1 MVVDSFSLLLRFLIG
16 MNSFLLRI
24 GRNIAWIA
32 LALMVLVILLQVF
45 CRYVLGSALAWP
57 DEGARFLMLWMTGMI
72 APSAYRVGGFVAIEM
87 LSVKLSEKFSHILM
101 LILLLMSAVVIYH
114 AIGFGW
120 KHTMGFGGNFES
132 SSLKLPLDWFGFE
145 SVRVKLRYAYA
156 SLFGCMVLLFTVNIE
171 LILRSLFKLF
181 SPQQHFPRPGRRHSG
196 SGGCQLMLSWFLP
209 VFLLCLMVGLPV
221 FFALLFSP
229 GILLWLNGQERD
241 MALLYRNV
249 YNGMDSF
256 PLMALPFFMLAGEL
270 MNRGG
275 ITIRL
280 VEFSQALMGH
290 LRGGLAHV
298 NILSSMLFAGLSGS
312 AVADTS
318 ALGSTLIP
326 AMEKN
331 GYSRKFAAAVTAAS
345 SVIGPII
352 PPSGI
357 MIIYAYVMGES
368 VAALFLA
375 GIVPGIMVGAG
386 LMIVVR
392 LIADKYDLPKAER
405 IINKNQSITSLEH
418 WVSFVLIRLNIA
430 GLLYALLGGVNALLA
445 WQDAGQL
452 TLSTWVTTP
461 FFLLVAHY
469 IAFAVRKR
477 VSNDFRI
484 VCKKAAAPLQAPI
497 IILGGILVGVF
508 TPTEASAV
516 AVAYALLI
524 SMLVL
529 RSMKFRDL
537 PSILAKSA
545 MGSATVLLLVG
556 AAVAFKTVVSLSH
569 APEQLAD
576 FILSLSENPL
586 MLLFLINML
595 LFIVGMFLD
604 AGPAI
609 IILGPILAPIFI
621 SLGVHPVH
629 FAIIMSV
636 NLTVGLATPPMGL
649 VLFVAS
655 SVSGERVET
664 ISRTILPFLAVEIL
678 VIFLVTYFPAFSMT
692 IPRITGFVQ

>member
-1 MVVDSFSLLLRFLIG
+1 M
-16 MNSFLLRI
+16 
-24 GRNIAWIA
+24 
-32 LALMVLVILLQVF
+32 LV
-45 CRYVLGSALAWP
+45 
-57 DEGARFLMLWMTGMI
+57 
-72 APSAYRVGGFVAIEM
+72 
-87 LSVKLSEKFSHILM
+87 
-101 LILLLMSAVVIYH
+101 
-114 AIGFGW
+114 
-120 KHTMGFGGNFES
+120 
-132 SSLKLPLDWFGFE
+132 
-145 SVRVKLRYAYA
+145 
-156 SLFGCMVLLFTVNIE
+156 
-171 LILRSLFKLF
+171 
-181 SPQQHFPRPGRRHSG
+181 
-196 SGGCQLMLSWFLP
+196 WFLP
-209 VFLLCLMVGLPV
+209 VFLVFLMVGLPV
-221 FFALLFSP
+221 FFALLVSP
-229 GILLWLNGQERD
+229 GMLLWLNGQERD

-275 ITIRL
+275 ITTRL

-331 GYSRKFAAAVTAAS
+331 GYTRKFAAAVTAAS

-375 GIVPGIMVGAG
+375 GIVPGIMVGVG
-386 LMIVVR
+386 LMLVVR
-392 LIADKYDLPKAER
+392 LMADRYDLPKAER
-405 IINKNQSITSLEH
+405 IVHKNQEMTALEH
-418 WVSFVLIRLNIA
+418 WVSFVLLRLNFA
-430 GLLYALLGGVNALLA
+430 GVLLGVYAGIGTAAQMWSGADIAVNNWLLMA
-445 WQDAGQL
+445 
-452 TLSTWVTTP
+452 V
-461 FFLLVAHY
+461 FLVIAHFIL
-469 IAFAVRKR
+469 IAMRSR
-477 VSNDFRI
+477 VSPDFRV
-484 VCKKAAAPLQAPI
+484 VCKKAVAPLQAPI

-516 AVAYALLI
+516 AVAYAIVI
-524 SMLVL
+524 SFFVL
-529 RSMKFRDL
+529 RSMKLSDL
-537 PSILAKSA
+537 PAILTKSA
-545 MGSATVLLLVG
+545 LGSSTVLLLVG

-569 APEQLAD
+569 APEQLAG
-576 FILSLSENPL
+576 FILDLSDDPL
-586 MLLFLINML
+586 ILLFLINLL
-595 LFIVGMFLD
+595 LFVVGMFLD

-609 IILGPILAPIFI
+609 IILGPILGPIFVE
-621 SLGVHPVH
+621 LGVHPVH

-655 SVSGERVET
+655 SVSGEKVET
-664 ISRTILPFLAVEIL
+664 ISKAILPFLAVEVV
-678 VIFLVTYFPAFSMT
+678 VIFLITYIPAISMT
-692 IPRITGFVQ
+692 VPRLTGFVQ